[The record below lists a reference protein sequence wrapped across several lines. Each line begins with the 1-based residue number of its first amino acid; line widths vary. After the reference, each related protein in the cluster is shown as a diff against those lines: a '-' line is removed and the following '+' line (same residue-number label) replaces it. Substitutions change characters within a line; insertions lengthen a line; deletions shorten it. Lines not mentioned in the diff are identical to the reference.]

1 MAYVHVFATLSG
13 GARKVV
19 TNKTEADVLSGF
31 VVPFISDGTITT
43 TWGKR
48 TQTRQ
53 ALELRIFQTESP
65 FAPKSGGDIDSFV
78 KGRRNRYNALAEK
91 AEKLL
96 NQARTRVFV
105 VMPIQG
111 DEEGGQEQ
119 QRIFKEYDE
128 RFTAI
133 EQVLRAV
140 SCVAIRIDKE
150 QPLEGMVD
158 RIKAEIKRSSFV
170 VADLTD
176 ERQSCYYELGY
187 ADGLGTPVIC
197 VASQES
203 VLDPGTPTDIHF
215 DIHRRVLMFVNHRQL
230 KAKLKAAFEKNK
242 DVLLADREVPREL
255 DLTEGA

>member
-1 MAYVHVFATLSG
+1 MSYLHIFATLSG

-19 TNKTEADVLSGF
+19 ANKTEADVLSGF
-31 VVPFISDGTITT
+31 VVPFVKDGTITT
-43 TWGKR
+43 TWGSK

-53 ALELRIFQTESP
+53 ALELRIFQTETP
-65 FAPKSGGDIDSFV
+65 FAPKSGGDIESFV
-78 KGRRNRYNALAEK
+78 KGRRNRYNALAKK

-96 NQARTRVFV
+96 DQAKTRAFV

-128 RFTAI
+128 RFAAI
-133 EQVLRAV
+133 EQALRGLG
-140 SCVAIRIDKE
+140 CVAIRIDKE
-150 QPLEGMVD
+150 QPLDGMVD
-158 RIKAEIKRSSFV
+158 RIKSEIKRSAFV

-187 ADGLGTPVIC
+187 ADGLNTPVIC

-203 VLDPGTPTDIHF
+203 VLHPGEPTTIHF
-215 DIHRRVLMFVNHRQL
+215 DIHRRVLMFVNHKQL
-230 KAKLKAAFEKNK
+230 KSKIKAAFEKNRS
-242 DVLLADREVPREL
+242 VLLADRAIAQEL
-255 DLTEGA
+255 DLSD